1 MNLIFSNFNFI
12 DSLNLTNPRYFV
24 LQGVSTLRALPQR
37 GADRLVLFNE
47 VASQLSR
54 VLDSE
59 SHERT
64 LCVALDTL
72 QKWTT
77 GLDAPMPDKILDI
90 FKVR

>member
-1 MNLIFSNFNFI
+1 M
-12 DSLNLTNPRYFV
+12 
-24 LQGVSTLRALPQR
+24 STLRALPQR
-37 GADRLVLFNE
+37 GADRLALFTE
-47 VASQLSR
+47 AATQLSR

-64 LCVALDTL
+64 LCVALDVL

-77 GLDAPMPDKILDI
+77 GLDAPLPDKILEI